1 MAQQKFPPE
10 NPGCPQ
16 GSRDPR
22 SHFIYPYN

>member
-22 SHFIYPYN
+22 S